1 MKTFSVFILIF
12 LALLVYFFFPF
23 LQAPE
28 NSMETLVNRYG
39 IVGASITRFDESD
52 PSTVYFGYADKED
65 GISLDSSSLMRAESI
80 SKTIAAVALMHLIE
94 SHAIT
99 LDDPIYDH
107 IDFRLE
113 ESPYDEDAI
122 TIRHIL
128 SHQSGITGGTAYDI
142 PPFDIPSRES
152 VLRGEHSLDKAV
164 MVREAGEAFEYSNQA
179 FILLEYLVEDVSGLP
194 YETYVETHIF
204 DPLSM
209 DDSTYA
215 YPDNLIT
222 SYDLSG
228 DPVPPHR
235 YPFSAPGGLYTTGED
250 LASMLRGLIDGS
262 VISEESFDTMTE
274 KAIEPSDFYA
284 LGSTGIGLGVF
295 LDNEAVFH
303 GGEGSGSLSQYMLYP
318 EDEEAYIIMTNDKT
332 AWEFIYTASAR
343 LSMSMD
349 QPLPTMSVMMMGVAS
364 IIYGV
369 IALLL
374 TGMLFKLYTMKSTW
388 KHLSP
393 KAPTTKQIVSL
404 MIPFVALTLW
414 IGIRFLLLRNLIFT
428 LTNQLTVILAL
439 FAITQAIYII
449 FENHNAELT

>member
-1 MKTFSVFILIF
+1 
-12 LALLVYFFFPF
+12 
-23 LQAPE
+23 
-28 NSMETLVNRYG
+28 METLVNRYG
-39 IVGASITRFDESD
+39 IVGASVTRFDEND

-65 GISLDSSSLMRAESI
+65 EIPLDSSSLMRAESI
-80 SKTIAAVALMHLIE
+80 SKTVTGVAVMHLIE
-94 SHAIT
+94 NHAIT

-107 IDFRLE
+107 IGFRLE
-113 ESPYDEDAI
+113 ENPYDEDAI

-204 DPLSM
+204 NPLSM

-318 EDEEAYIIMTNDKT
+318 ENEEGYIIMTNDKT
-332 AWEFIYTASAR
+332 AWEFIYASSAR
-343 LSMSMD
+343 LSLSMD

-364 IIYGV
+364 VIYGV
-369 IALLL
+369 IAILL
-374 TGMLFKLYTMKSTW
+374 TSILLKLYAMISKW
-388 KHLSP
+388 KQLSP
-393 KAPTTKQIVSL
+393 KAPSPRQMVSIL
-404 MIPFVALTLW
+404 IPFVALALW
-414 IGIRFLLLRNLIFT
+414 IVIRSTFLRNLIFT
-428 LTNQLTVILAL
+428 LSNQLTVTLAL
-439 FAITQAIYII
+439 FAIIHSVKSI
-449 FENHNAELT
+449 FFHSNKMSSA